1 MKTRKLRKFLM
12 LLASALLLVSV
23 TVGATVAYLT
33 AEDTVVNTF
42 TVGKVGLTL
51 DELDVDND
59 TNTADNKTYVKGDN
73 TTIRDKANA
82 YKLIPG
88 STYTKD
94 PTVHIAADS
103 ENGVLFVQIT
113 NEIAAIE
120 GDTKIAAQMA
130 AKGWAPIAEGSN
142 VYYYNKVVKA
152 NDDIVVFENFTIAG
166 TVSKETLATYT
177 GKTVQVKA
185 YLVQAEGF
193 VAANATAIDS
203 TVANSAWGAT
213 FGKAN

>member
-1 MKTRKLRKFLM
+1 MNTRKLRKFLM
-12 LLASALLLVSV
+12 LLARALLLVSV

-33 AEDTVVNTF
+33 STDEVVNTF

-59 TNTADNKTYVKGDN
+59 TNTNDNKEYTDEEGEK
-73 TTIRDKANA
+73 TIRDKANA

-103 ENGVLFVQIT
+103 EDGVLFVEIT
-113 NEIAAIE
+113 NEILAIE
-120 GDTKIAAQMA
+120 GEKKIADQMTE
-130 AKGWAPIAEGSN
+130 KGWAPIAEGSN

-152 NDDIVVFENFTIAG
+152 NDNIVVFDDFTIAG

-177 GKTVQVKA
+177 GKTVKVKA
-185 YLVQAEGF
+185 YLIQAEGF
-193 VAANATAIDS
+193 VAEGVTDVYS
-203 TVANSAWGAT
+203 TVANTAWTGFSAQ
-213 FGKAN
+213 

>member
-33 AEDTVVNTF
+33 ATDEVVNTF

-51 DELDVDND
+51 DETNVDKKDAAGND
-59 TNTADNKTYVKGDN
+59 NANVA
-73 TTIRDKANA
+73 RDKANA

-103 ENGVLFVQIT
+103 ENGVLFVEIT

-120 GDTKIAAQMA
+120 GDTKIAAQMT

-166 TVSKETLATYT
+166 TVTKETLAGYN

-193 VAANATAIDS
+193 VAQGVTTIDS
-203 TVANSAWGAT
+203 TVATSAWSGFSAQ
-213 FGKAN
+213 

>member
-51 DELDVDND
+51 DELDVDKD
-59 TNTADNKTYVKGDN
+59 TNTADNVTYGEGDN
-73 TTIRDKANA
+73 AIIRDKANA

-103 ENGVLFVQIT
+103 ENGVLFVEIT

-130 AKGWAPIAEGSN
+130 AKGWARISENSN

-152 NDDIVVFENFTIAG
+152 NDNIVVFENFTIAG
-166 TVSKETLATYT
+166 TVSKETLAAYT
-177 GKTVQVKA
+177 SKTVKVKA
-185 YLVQAEGF
+185 YLIQAEGF
-193 VAANATAIDS
+193 VAQGVTTIDS
-203 TVANSAWGAT
+203 TVATSAWAGFSAQ
-213 FGKAN
+213 